1 MILNLCLSTMYLSGQ
16 SQSQFLNSHLVLP
29 GFILEVLG
37 LLGFFCMYVKMELL
51 NITRDFKSKTNG
63 NKKLPQNGS

>member
-37 LLGFFCMYVKMELL
+37 LLGFFLHVCK
-51 NITRDFKSKTNG
+51 NG
-63 NKKLPQNGS
+63 ATEYN